1 MYSPDNNHR
10 IVPVWTTMG
19 ATNPLLKN
27 TLHGRVICSRP
38 NTNWWPSYC
47 GAITRHRPLEFK
59 NLGLKSLLSIS
70 GRYKVD
76 HIVVTLKTVLLGYH
90 RLKLHV
96 CDVES
101 WILSTQGGLT
111 KQRNGFLSVLA
122 FASSQKHFHSISLMF
137 PPPVVCNLWFN
148 PKN

>member
-1 MYSPDNNHR
+1 MYSPDRNHR
-10 IVPVWTTMG
+10 IVRVWTTMG
-19 ATNPLLKN
+19 ATTPLLKNIALRYQKKN

-38 NTNWWPSYC
+38 NTNWWLSYC

-59 NLGLKSLLSIS
+59 NLGLKSLPSIS
-70 GRYKVD
+70 GRYKVN

-96 CDVES
+96 CDVLS

-111 KQRNGFLSVLA
+111 KQRKWFLSALA
-122 FASSQKHFHSISLMF
+122 FASSQKHFHS
-137 PPPVVCNLWFN
+137 PPTRVCV
-148 PKN
+148 